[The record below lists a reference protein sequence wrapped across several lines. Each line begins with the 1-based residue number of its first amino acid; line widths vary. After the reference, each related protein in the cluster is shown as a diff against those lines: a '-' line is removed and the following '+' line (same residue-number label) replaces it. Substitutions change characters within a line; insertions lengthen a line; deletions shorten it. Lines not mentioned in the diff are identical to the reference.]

1 MAGEDAL
8 QFTLTISVL
17 ATLLGTMGFS
27 LAFKDYT
34 ASLMA
39 GIIFKRARRI
49 KPGTRVKV
57 LTSPIIKGDI
67 ETIGWLR
74 TTLKEV
80 GDGERLP
87 SVQTGRIMKIPNF
100 LLFNNPTLIYGD
112 QIIDEVVAYVTNK
125 GGHYNE
131 KLLENMR
138 HAIVSEGHK
147 VIDIGLYQK
156 ETCLVVH
163 GIYESNM
170 HDLADSRSRI
180 LSRYLDMIDD
190 ISVAR
195 ETPKAAELDPG
206 LHRGPL
212 D

>member
-1 MAGEDAL
+1 ML
-8 QFTLTISVL
+8 SVF
-17 ATLLGTMGFS
+17 ATLLGAMGFS
-27 LAFKDYT
+27 LAFKDYM
-34 ASLMA
+34 ASFMA
-39 GIIFKRARRI
+39 GIIFKRVRQI

-57 LTSPIIKGDI
+57 LTSPVIKGDI
-67 ETIGWLR
+67 EKIGWLR

-131 KLLENMR
+131 KLLESMR

-163 GIYESNM
+163 GIYESDM
-170 HDLADSRSRI
+170 LDLADSRSRI

-190 ISVAR
+190 ISIPK
-195 ETPKAAELDPG
+195 EIPKATQLESEQQ
-206 LHRGPL
+206 RRPL

>member
-1 MAGEDAL
+1 MATEEAL
-8 QFTLTISVL
+8 QFTLSISVL
-17 ATLLGTMGFS
+17 ATLLGAMGFS
-27 LAFKDYT
+27 LAFKDYMG
-34 ASLMA
+34 SFMA
-39 GIIFKRARRI
+39 GLIFKRVRQI

-67 ETIGWLR
+67 EKIGWLR

-112 QIIDEVVAYVTNK
+112 QIIDEVVAYVKDK
-125 GGHYNE
+125 GGHFNE
-131 KLLENMR
+131 KLMESMR

-156 ETCLVVH
+156 ENCLVVH
-163 GIYESNM
+163 GIYESDM

-190 ISVAR
+190 ISTPR
-195 ETPKAAELDPG
+195 EVSKTDQPG
-206 LHRGPL
+206 LN
-212 D
+212 